1 MIRLKEVNQEMI
13 EVRNLN
19 KSFDGFQ
26 ALTNVNIN
34 VPKASVYGIVG
45 PNGSGKTTLIK
56 HMVGILI
63 PDQGTIKI
71 NDEVVFDNP
80 AIKEKIAYVPDD
92 IYFFPQ
98 ANIKDMIRF
107 YQNVYPDFNDER
119 LEKLIPLFPLDY
131 KMPIRRFSRGMK
143 KHVAFILALSAMPD
157 VLILDEPMDGLDP
170 VARRKVW
177 SLVFQDVAERGVTV
191 FVSSHNLRE
200 LEDVCDHVGIMHE
213 GKVVLER
220 SLDEMQSNI
229 FKLQM
234 AFNTDIPTFTGLDI
248 LAENKMGSVIQL
260 VVRGER
266 EKILNQVATFN
277 PLMVDVLPLSLE
289 EIFIHELGGLD
300 YAINTTII

>member
-1 MIRLKEVNQEMI
+1 MI
-13 EVRNLN
+13 EVRGLH

-26 ALTNVNIN
+26 ALRDVNIT
-34 VPKASVYGIVG
+34 VPESSVYGIVG

-63 PDQGTIKI
+63 PDQGSIKI
-71 NDEVVFDNP
+71 NGKEVFDNP
-80 AIKEKIAYVPDD
+80 VIKSKIAYVPDD

-98 ANIKDMIRF
+98 ANLKDMIKF
-107 YQNVYPDFNDER
+107 YAQVYPDFNHER
-119 LEKLIPLFPLDY
+119 LEKLIPLFPLDQQ
-131 KMPIRRFSRGMK
+131 MPIRRFSRGMK

-177 SLVFQDVAERGVTV
+177 SLIFQDVAERQATV

-213 GKVVLER
+213 GEVVLER
-220 SLDEMQSNI
+220 NLDEMQSNI

-234 AFNTDIPTFTGLDI
+234 AFHDEPPAFTGLDI
-248 LAENKMGSVIQL
+248 LSENRMGSVIQL

-266 EKILNQVATFN
+266 EKIMKNATKFN

-289 EIFIHELGGLD
+289 EIFIHELGGMD
-300 YAINTTII
+300 YAIKSTII